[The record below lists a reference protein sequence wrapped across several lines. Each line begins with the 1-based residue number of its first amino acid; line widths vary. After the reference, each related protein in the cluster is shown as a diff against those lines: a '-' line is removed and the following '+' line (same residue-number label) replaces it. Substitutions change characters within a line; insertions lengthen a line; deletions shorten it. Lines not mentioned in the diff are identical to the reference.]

1 MSCHST
7 PTIQQCRETTAC
19 KEHEI
24 CSVEEFISANG
35 KIYYRLGCQSKG
47 TCQNLGMGRR
57 SATKKTGEEDVGD
70 ITICAECCSSP
81 FCNIEGCGQP
91 ALPTS
96 ERGPYCFTCEK
107 ASSLDGCDNVTVC
120 EKGDNC
126 MMFVPLLNTHIRTA
140 SVQQPAVRAI
150 SAIRSVVIYLQQ
162 CFCRQLTVLRQLQH
176 KNHLEEATKVSF
188 SEAQA
193 FCRQT
198 GDELVTLDTYAK
210 FNSVQ
215 YAIIHHSK
223 EQQQRNYWIG
233 ANANQTLSGKVFGWE
248 SLRTL
253 GFTAWG
259 PDEPDVDPSQLCVVL
274 NVLENYEWFDT
285 RCDSPFHF
293 ICEHDILRNGRFI
306 TGMQHPT
313 ASSKPLTTPSTP
325 STVSPSI
332 HSSLTASLTTVFT
345 TTSQL
350 ICDTS
355 IGFTLLSNA
364 STSLCMKI
372 YNFSATWDVARDIC
386 HSVNADLV
394 VLDSY
399 EKGFL
404 FRQWISDSQSE
415 FWSSSQPNSDTG
427 RQECLIIYPSNNWH
441 DRPCR
446 GAKL

>member
-1 MSCHST
+1 
-7 PTIQQCRETTAC
+7 
-19 KEHEI
+19 
-24 CSVEEFISANG
+24 
-35 KIYYRLGCQSKG
+35 
-47 TCQNLGMGRR
+47 MGRR

-126 MMFVPLLNTHIRTA
+126 MMYIDASNLLQSGNDSHTGLCETD
-140 SVQQPAVRAI
+140 
-150 SAIRSVVIYLQQ
+150 
-162 CFCRQLTVLRQLQH
+162 T
-176 KNHLEEATKVSF
+176 LEEATKVSF

-223 EQQQRNYWIG
+223 EEQQQRNYWIG

-332 HSSLTASLTTVFT
+332 HSSLTASLTTVF
-345 TTSQL
+345 
-350 ICDTS
+350 
-355 IGFTLLSNA
+355 
-364 STSLCMKI
+364 
-372 YNFSATWDVARDIC
+372 
-386 HSVNADLV
+386 
-394 VLDSY
+394 
-399 EKGFL
+399 
-404 FRQWISDSQSE
+404 
-415 FWSSSQPNSDTG
+415 
-427 RQECLIIYPSNNWH
+427 
-441 DRPCR
+441 
-446 GAKL
+446 